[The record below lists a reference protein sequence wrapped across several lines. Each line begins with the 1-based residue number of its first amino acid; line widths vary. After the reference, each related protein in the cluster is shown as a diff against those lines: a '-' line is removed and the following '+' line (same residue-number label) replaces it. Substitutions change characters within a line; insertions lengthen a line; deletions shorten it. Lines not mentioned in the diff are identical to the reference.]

1 VTHYEQL
8 VRAVKRLST
17 DEDFQVVAEYLRSR
31 LAERKDDLVM
41 TNDDDNLLRVQG
53 AARELVDIVNTLA
66 PGQ

>member
-1 VTHYEQL
+1 MTHYEQL